1 LKRLLGAE
9 RIEMTDNELTI
20 EARNI
25 ARCLTYNDDLAQ
37 AKAKHMLLE
46 MAHRLDALDVRAHQ
60 KRDGLLLVNGIGK
73 SRYATTK
80 ERLMHWL
87 FGWLPREV

>member
-1 LKRLLGAE
+1 
-9 RIEMTDNELTI
+9 MDTNELTI

-46 MAHRLDALDVRAHQ
+46 MAHRLDTLDVRAHK

-73 SRYATTK
+73 SRYATMR
-80 ERLMHWL
+80 ERVLYRL
-87 FGWLPREV
+87 FGVLPSAV

>member
-1 LKRLLGAE
+1 
-9 RIEMTDNELTI
+9 MTDNELTI

-46 MAHRLDALDVRAHQ
+46 MAHRLDTLDVRAHK

-73 SRYATTK
+73 SRYATLT
-80 ERLMHWL
+80 ERALHWL
-87 FGWLPREV
+87 FGWLPRKV

>member
-1 LKRLLGAE
+1 
-9 RIEMTDNELTI
+9 MTDNELTI

-25 ARCLTYNDDLAQ
+25 ARCLTYNDDQAQ

-46 MAHRLDALDVRAHQ
+46 MAHRLDTLDIRAHK

-73 SRYATTK
+73 SRYATLK
-80 ERLMHWL
+80 ERALYWL
-87 FGWLPREV
+87 FGVLPSAV

>member
-1 LKRLLGAE
+1 
-9 RIEMTDNELTI
+9 MTDNELTI

-25 ARCLTYNDDLAQ
+25 ARCLSYNNDQAQ

-46 MAHRLDALDVRAHQ
+46 MAHRIDTLDVRAHK

-73 SRYATTK
+73 SRYATMK
-80 ERLMHWL
+80 ERAMHWL